1 MKKNIAVVGAGY
13 WGKNLV
19 RNFRKLGALHT
30 ICDTDESLL
39 QEASKVV
46 ENRCFVT
53 TNYQEVLQNPAIK
66 GVVIATP
73 AHTHY
78 ELADQAIVN
87 MKDVFIE
94 KPMTLSAK
102 EGRSLVEKAELYGRV
117 ILVGHVLEYHPAITR
132 LYEMVHNGKLGA
144 LRYIYS
150 NRLNLGK
157 FRTEENILW
166 SFAPHDV
173 AVMLSLT
180 GEMPTKVV
188 AQGATYINSGIAD
201 VTITGLTFPN
211 NIKGHIFVSWLH
223 PYKEQKLVVIGD
235 KGMAVFN
242 DMEKDKLVF
251 YNSRV
256 AWEDDIAF
264 PKVGE
269 AEVIKFPQD
278 EPLKIE
284 CMDFLRAMKDREPP
298 LVDGEKGVQVLE
310 VLEMCQSAIR
320 KGEE

>member
-13 WGKNLV
+13 WGKNLI
-19 RNFRKLGALHT
+19 RNFHELGVLKTVCDRNTDLLTKANFPWEAIATWAL
-30 ICDTDESLL
+30 D
-39 QEASKVV
+39 VV
-46 ENRCFVT
+46 MNDSEI
-53 TNYQEVLQNPAIK
+53 E

-73 AHTHY
+73 AETHY
-78 ELADQAIVN
+78 ELASEVLKSG
-87 MKDVFIE
+87 KDVFIE
-94 KPMTLSAK
+94 KPMALSSRDGKNLVKMA
-102 EGRSLVEKAELYGRV
+102 ENRGRI
-117 ILVGHVLEYHPAITR
+117 ILVGHVLEYHPAVR
-132 LYEMVHNGKLGA
+132 KLYEMVHHGKLGT

-180 GEMPTKVV
+180 GSMPTDVV
-188 AQGATYINSGIAD
+188 AQGATYINSGVAD

-223 PYKEQKLVVIGD
+223 PYKEQRLVVIGD

-251 YNSRV
+251 YNKRV
-256 AWEDDIAF
+256 AWEEDI
-264 PKVGE
+264 PLPETGKT
-269 AEVIKFPQD
+269 EVIKFTLD
-278 EPLKIE
+278 EPLKLE
-284 CMDFLRAMKDREPP
+284 CLDFLRAMKDRRPP
-298 LVDGEKGVQVLE
+298 LVDGKKGVQVLE
-310 VLEMCQSAIR
+310 VLEMCQSNIKEVNR
-320 KGEE
+320 

>member
-19 RNFRKLGALHT
+19 RNFNKLGVLHT
-30 ICDTDESLL
+30 VCDLNLEVAIN
-39 QEASKVV
+39 QVQRSKPLAH
-46 ENRCFVT
+46 T
-53 TNYQEVLQNPAIK
+53 TNKYQWVLDNPEIE

-78 ELADQAIVN
+78 EMAKLALRAD
-87 MKDVFIE
+87 KDVFVE
-94 KPMTLSAK
+94 KPMTLSSK
-102 EGRSLVEKAELYGRV
+102 EGKSLVRMAKVRER
-117 ILVGHVLEYHPAITR
+117 IMLVGHVLEYHPAITK
-132 LYEMVHNGKLGA
+132 LKEMVHHGKLGN

-150 NRLNLGK
+150 NRLNLGR
-157 FRTEENILW
+157 FRAEENILW

-173 AVMLSLT
+173 AVMLALI
-180 GEMPTKVV
+180 GRMPIKVV
-188 AQGATYINSGIAD
+188 AQGATYINSGVAD

-223 PYKEQKLVVIGD
+223 PFKEQKLVVIGD

-242 DMEKDKLVF
+242 DMGKDKLVY

-256 AWEDDIAF
+256 AWEGDT
-264 PKVGE
+264 PLPEVGE
-269 AEVIKFPQD
+269 MEVIKLALD

-284 CMDFLRAMKDREPP
+284 CMDFVRAMGDRSPP

-310 VLEMCQSAIR
+310 VLEMCQSKMKEA
-320 KGEE
+320 E

>member
-13 WGKNLV
+13 WGRNLV
-19 RNFRKLGALHT
+19 RNFNELGVLHT
-30 ICDTDESLL
+30 VCDSNP
-39 QEASKVV
+39 EALSKVPDGV
-46 ENRCFVT
+46 ARTNSYHYVMENT
-53 TNYQEVLQNPAIK
+53 DIE

-94 KPMTLSAK
+94 KPMALSAK
-102 EGRSLVEKAELYGRV
+102 EGRGLVEKAELYGRI
-117 ILVGHVLEYHPAITR
+117 ILVGHVLEYHPAIMK

-180 GEMPTKVV
+180 GGMPTNVV
-188 AQGATYINSGIAD
+188 AQGATYINSGVAD

-251 YNSRV
+251 YNSKVGWEACTPIPV
-256 AWEDDIAF
+256 A
-264 PKVGE
+264 GE
-269 AEVIKFPQD
+269 AEVIKFALD
-278 EPLKIE
+278 EPLKLE
-284 CMDFLRAMKDREPP
+284 CRDFLRAMEERRPP
-298 LVDGEKGVQVLE
+298 LVDGKKGVQVLE
-310 VLEMCQSAIR
+310 VLEMCQSKI
-320 KGEE
+320 KEVE